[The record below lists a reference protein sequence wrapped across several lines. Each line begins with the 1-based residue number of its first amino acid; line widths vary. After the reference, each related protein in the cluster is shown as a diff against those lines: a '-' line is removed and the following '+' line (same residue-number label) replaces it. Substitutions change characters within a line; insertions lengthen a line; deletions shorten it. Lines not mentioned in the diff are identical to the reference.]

1 VTYLTEARMSDTAII
16 KPASTQSFTW
26 PLKPRFG
33 KIPAA
38 AAYSGMGRTKL
49 YEIAAENPGLFKKS
63 GKSTLVDFEYLD
75 KVLNRLPAAAIK
87 SRSPGRDA

>member
-1 VTYLTEARMSDTAII
+1 VNFLTEVPMSDTAFI

-38 AAYSGMGRTKL
+38 AAYSGLGRTRL
-49 YEIAAENPGLFKKS
+49 YEIAAENPGLFRKS

-75 KVLNRLPAAAIK
+75 QVLNRLPAAAIK
-87 SRSPGRDA
+87 PRSSGRDA